1 MKKLAAKRISSER
14 KVRNMRKKYMG
25 MILGMAVLGA
35 VSTAAGATGTAGT
48 EKETETGSTAETDME
63 IETGNALG
71 TEMDFMLSEETLVR
85 NEDGRIVGVDVTDV
99 PLDDTTYESYDL
111 DQLLASEQF
120 REYEKLGLTYNEDER
135 ELYFAGMVVVFLG
148 DNYKKGTIL
157 DYTTDS
163 EDDYIPCGEFVSE
176 KWFEP
181 EYDDKKL
188 ISVDVVRDE
197 DYHLL
202 YFEFTDVT
210 DNMKGSFT
218 LDSDEFGTEE
228 TPFDWFAGEDE
239 MAE

>member
-1 MKKLAAKRISSER
+1 MKKLTTKGRLGI
-14 KVRNMRKKYMG
+14 MKKKCMG
-25 MILGMAVLGA
+25 MILGIAILGA
-35 VSTAAGATGTAGT
+35 ASTAAGAAGTTGT
-48 EKETETGSTAETDME
+48 EKETETGSTAGTEME

-71 TEMDFMLSEETLVR
+71 TEMDFMISEETLVR
-85 NEDGRIVGVDVTDV
+85 NEDGRIVGVDVTNV

-163 EDDYIPCGEFVSE
+163 EDDYIPYGEFVSE

-188 ISVDVVRDE
+188 ISVDAVRDE
-197 DYHLL
+197 EYHLL

-210 DNMKGSFT
+210 DNMKGSLTF
-218 LDSDEFGTEE
+218 DSDEFGTEE
-228 TPFDWFAGEDE
+228 MPFDWFAEEDE

>member
-1 MKKLAAKRISSER
+1 
-14 KVRNMRKKYMG
+14 MG
-25 MILGMAVLGA
+25 MILGMVVLGA
-35 VSTAAGATGTAGT
+35 VSTAAAAAGMTGK
-48 EKETETGSTAETDME
+48 ENETETGSMVGAEKE
-63 IETGNALG
+63 AETGNTVG
-71 TEMDFMLSEETLVR
+71 KEMEFKLSEETLVR

-120 REYEKLGLTYNEDER
+120 REYEKLGLSYNEDER

-148 DNYKKGTIL
+148 DNYEKGAIL

-163 EDDYIPCGEFVSE
+163 DDYIPCGEFMSE